1 MASAA
6 LFDTAILIDALV
18 GHSAARTAIVSTP
31 ERSITRMAWA
41 EVLAAARGDADRL
54 EEFLRHFKVIELSE
68 DIARRGATL
77 RAQRPAMA
85 LGDALSLAAAQV
97 TGRILVTRNVQD
109 FPAEMPGIRVPY
121 TL

>member
-6 LFDTAILIDALV
+6 LFDTAILIDALI
-18 GHSAARTAIVSTP
+18 GHGVARTAIVATP

-41 EVLAAARGDADRL
+41 EVLAAARGDAERV
-54 EEFLRHFKVIELSE
+54 EEFLRHFKVVELSE
-68 DIARRGATL
+68 EIARRGAIL

-85 LGDALSLAAAQV
+85 LGDALTLAAAQV
-97 TGRILVTRNVQD
+97 TGRILVTRNTQD

>member
-1 MASAA
+1 MNSA
-6 LFDTAILIDALV
+6 LFDTAILVDALV
-18 GHSAARTAIVSTP
+18 GLAPARTAIVSTP
-31 ERSITRMAWA
+31 ERSITRLGWA
-41 EVLAAARGDADRL
+41 EVMAGARDDSDRV
-54 EEFLRHFKVIELSE
+54 EEFLRHFKIIELSE

-85 LGDALSLAAAQV
+85 LGDALTLAAAQV
-97 TGRILVTRNVQD
+97 TGRILVTRNTQD

>member
-1 MASAA
+1 MAAA
-6 LFDTAILIDALV
+6 LFDTAILVDALV
-18 GHSAARTAIVSTP
+18 GLAPARTAIVSTP
-31 ERSITRMAWA
+31 ERSITRLAWA
-41 EVLAAARGDADRL
+41 EVMAGVRDDADRV
-54 EEFLRHFKVIELSE
+54 EDFLRHFKIVELNE

-85 LGDALSLAAAQV
+85 LGDALTLAAAQV
-97 TGRILVTRNVQD
+97 TGRILVTRNTQD